1 MARISAITLLA
12 NKTSEMF
19 RPGKLF
25 VSVSARN
32 FMSASIIRPSGS
44 RASVV
49 ALALAAL
56 FGPAACTGS
65 PATLALRPDFE
76 VKILGGIDS
85 VSIRDSLPGMTDSEF
100 AQLIRMGMGRASPGS
115 VFPGPV
121 EPPFPQCR
129 IVWHVNP
136 GSGRGVSALVVN
148 IFDGSV
154 PVAHEQE
161 VVTNSAPTA
170 TIADAIE
177 SATRRLITLYTSLDP
192 NAPTEGC
199 RPRAT
204 GTGPIRS
211 SPGPPGA
218 THHSVSY
225 FDLIHPRG

>member
-19 RPGKLF
+19 RRGKLF

-32 FMSASIIRPSGS
+32 FMSASIVRPSGS

-161 VVTNSAPTA
+161 VVINSAPTA
-170 TIADAIE
+170 TIANAIE
-177 SATRRLITLYTSLDP
+177 SVTRRLIALYIPRDSKS
-192 NAPTEGC
+192 EGC
-199 RPRAT
+199 RPRAS
-204 GTGPIRS
+204 GTGPNPPESRPIP
-211 SPGPPGA
+211 PGPQAEFLGA
-218 THHSVSY
+218 
-225 FDLIHPRG
+225 DLPYN